1 MSNAPPLWEDPEPIM
16 PPPPSLSA
24 QAARKLK
31 QRELY
36 ANGPPTDVLEW
47 LRLNKPQHF
56 GELMDLRK
64 TLYSRRSHGKY
75 WITKRGHT
83 KSGEEK
89 FVLNGPAGSVDP

>member
-83 KSGEEK
+83 KCPSGNI
-89 FVLNGPAGSVDP
+89 LNHRNHL